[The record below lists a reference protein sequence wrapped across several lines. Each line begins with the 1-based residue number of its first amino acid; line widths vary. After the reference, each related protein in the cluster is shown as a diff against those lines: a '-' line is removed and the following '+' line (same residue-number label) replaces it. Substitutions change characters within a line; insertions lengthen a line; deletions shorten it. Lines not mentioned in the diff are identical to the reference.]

1 MKQSLIKLILFF
13 FCFSICLSTPSHSQF
28 KFSQIKVQG
37 NSNTDVETI
46 KSISGLKKNISLSA
60 SDLNLALKNL
70 YNSNLFESVQ
80 VVPKGKTILI
90 TVKENKRIRRLAFE
104 GNKKIEDKELLPL
117 IKSKERQPFSKVQV
131 VKDSRIISDFYRFK
145 SRYSARVEPKI
156 IERDKGFVDLVFEID
171 EGSILQISQIDFVG
185 NRSFSDRQLR
195 NVIKSRRAGLFSSF
209 FTSDNYS
216 EDSQGADKYLLE
228 KFYKDNGF
236 PDAKVIASLGG
247 LKDSGE
253 TAFLTYSIY
262 EGPFFRFGNLSIKSM
277 VKGISSSLYESSIVA
292 SKGDNFNTSEIQKT
306 LDNIKKVSV
315 KNGYPF
321 LIGTVDQFR
330 NSKEKEIEILFKV
343 IEGPKLFVEQIEISG
358 NTHTRDNV
366 IRREFQ
372 VEEGDAFDPSMLK
385 RSEEKLKSLGYFDEV
400 KVNVRQGSSSQNA
413 IVDIGVKE
421 APTGSLSLGLG
432 YSTDTDVSAQFA
444 FSESNFRGAGQGIRL
459 SVSGSKDNSSIGL
472 GFKERGFLGRDV
484 LVSMDIDYTNS
495 KPRATGY
502 TANLLAL
509 KPSVGF
515 NLSSDTRVRLSYK
528 LENIDVTSVG
538 TSEVLKQDLGKSTR
552 SLIDL
557 SLSHDKRDSIIT
569 PTKGYMIKF
578 GSEIAGLGGD
588 EQFVKSEASG
598 KIYQGIYGNNII
610 LSTELE
616 GGILM
621 MNKGY
626 SKIVDRFVL
635 GGRSFRGFK
644 YNGIGPRE
652 LSGGRYTIPLGGEK
666 YAMARFAASF
676 PLGLPRE
683 LGLYGSVF
691 AEAGSLWYLKTDPNV
706 AGLSDRIVLTDRVF
720 RTSIGFAMNWET
732 PIGPL
737 QFNWSRPQKY
747 LDADS
752 LEYFSL
758 NLATRF

>member
-1 MKQSLIKLILFF
+1 MKQTITQLIIFL
-13 FCFSICLSTPSHSQF
+13 FCFAIFLSKPLYSQF
-28 KFSQIKVQG
+28 RFSQITVQG

-46 KSISGLKKNISLSA
+46 KSISGLKRNISLSA
-60 SDLNLALKNL
+60 SDLNSALKNL
-70 YNSNLFESVQ
+70 YSSNLFETVQ
-80 VVPKGKTILI
+80 VIPKGQTII
-90 TVKENKRIRRLAFE
+90 IKVKENKRIRRLVFE
-104 GNKKIEDKELLPL
+104 GNKKIEEKELLPL
-117 IKSKERQPFSKVQV
+117 IKSKERQAFSRAQV

-156 IERDKGFVDLVFEID
+156 IERDNGFVDLVFEID

-185 NRSFSDRQLR
+185 NKSFSDRQLR
-195 NVIKSRRAGLFSSF
+195 DVIKSKRAGVFSSF

-216 EDSQGADKYLLE
+216 ENSQEADKYLLK
-228 KFYKDNGF
+228 KFYNDQGF

-247 LKDSGE
+247 FKDGGDS
-253 TAFLTYSIY
+253 AFLTYSIY
-262 EGPFFRFGNLSIKSM
+262 EGPYFDFGEVSIRSM
-277 VKGISSSLYESSIVA
+277 VKGISPSIYEKSVVA
-292 SKGDNFNTSEIQKT
+292 SKGDKFNSSQIKET
-306 LDNIKKVSV
+306 LDNIKTVSV
-315 KNGYPF
+315 SNGFPF
-321 LIGTVDQFR
+321 LIGKVDQVRDFKKR
-330 NSKEKEIEILFKV
+330 EIGLVFKV

-366 IRREFQ
+366 IRREFK

-385 RSEEKLKSLGYFDEV
+385 RSEEKLQSLGYFESV
-400 KVNVRQGSSSQNA
+400 KVNVRQGSSPQNA
-413 IVDIGVKE
+413 IVDIDVKE

-432 YSTDTDVSAQFA
+432 YSTDTDVSAQFS
-444 FSESNFRGAGQGIRL
+444 FSESNFRGAGQGIRF
-459 SVSGSKDNSSIGL
+459 SVSGSKDSSSVGL

-484 LVSMDIDYTNS
+484 LLSMDIDYTNS
-495 KPRATGY
+495 KPRTTGY

-515 NLSSDTRVRLSYK
+515 NISSNTRVNLTYK
-528 LENIDVTSVG
+528 FENLDVTAVG
-538 TSEVLKQDLGKSTR
+538 SSEVLKQDIGQSTR
-552 SLIDL
+552 SLIDF
-557 SLSHDKRDSIIT
+557 SVRHDNRDSIIK
-569 PTKGYMIKF
+569 PTKGYIINF

-588 EQFVKSEASG
+588 DQFLKSKASG
-598 KIYQGIYGNNII
+598 KIYQGVFDNSII
-610 LSTELE
+610 FSTELE
-616 GGILM
+616 GGILSM
-621 MNKGY
+621 GKGY
-626 SKIVDRFVL
+626 SKVVDRFLL

-652 LSGGRYTIPLGGEK
+652 LNNGSYTIPLGGEK
-666 YAMARFAASF
+666 YAIARLAASF

-683 LGLYGSVF
+683 LGLYGSLF
-691 AEAGSLWYLKTDPNV
+691 AEAGTLWDLKTDPNIS
-706 AGLSDRIVLTDRVF
+706 GLSDKVALTDRTI

-747 LDADS
+747 LEADD

>member
-1 MKQSLIKLILFF
+1 MKQSLNKLILFL
-13 FCFSICLSTPSHSQF
+13 FCVSICLSTPSYSQF

-60 SDLNLALKNL
+60 SDINLALKNL

-80 VVPKGKTILI
+80 VVPKGQTIFI
-90 TVKENKRIRRLAFE
+90 EVRENKRIRRLAFE
-104 GNKKIEDKELLPL
+104 GNKKIEDEELLPL
-117 IKSKERQPFSKVQV
+117 ILSKERQPFSKAQV

-145 SRYSARVEPKI
+145 SRYSATVEPKI

-171 EGSILQISQIDFVG
+171 EGRILQISQIDFVG

-195 NVIKSRRAGLFSSF
+195 DIIKSKRAGLFSSF

-216 EDSQGADKYLLE
+216 EDSQEADKYLLE
-228 KFYKDNGF
+228 KFYRDSGF

-247 LKDSGE
+247 LKNSGE

-277 VKGISSSLYESSIVA
+277 VKGISPSLYESSIVA
-292 SKGDNFNTSEIQKT
+292 SEGDSFNKSEIQKT

-315 KNGYPF
+315 NNGYPF
-321 LIGTVDQFR
+321 LIGTVDQVR
-330 NSKEKEIEILFKV
+330 NSKEKEIDLLFKV

-385 RSEEKLKSLGYFDEV
+385 RSEEKLKSLGYFDDV
-400 KVNVRQGSSSQNA
+400 KVNVRQGSNSQNA
-413 IVDIGVKE
+413 IVDIAVKE

-432 YSTDTDVSAQFA
+432 YSTDTDVTAQFA

-515 NLSSDTRVRLSYK
+515 NLSSDTRVRLTYK
-528 LENIDVTSVG
+528 LENIDVTAVG

-557 SLSHDKRDSIIT
+557 SLSHDKRDSIIK

-598 KIYQGIYGNNII
+598 KIYRGIYGNNII
-610 LSTELE
+610 FSTELE
-616 GGILM
+616 GGILT

-626 SKIVDRFVL
+626 SKVVDRFVL

-644 YNGIGPRE
+644 YSGIGPRE
-652 LSGGRYTIPLGGEK
+652 LAGGRYTIPLGGEK
-666 YAMARFAASF
+666 YAIARFAASF

-691 AEAGSLWYLKTDPNV
+691 AEAGSLWDIKTDPSV
-706 AGLSDRIVLTDRVF
+706 AGLSDKIALKDRSL